1 VTAIVNLFVLGQVRD
16 PLPTPPFFFDLI
28 VIALFGF
35 GGWRVWKLGREF
47 RWLAVVLWLVGLG
60 GVYSFVFTIL
70 AGAS

>member
-1 VTAIVNLFVLGQVRD
+1 MFVLGQAGE
-16 PLPTPPFFFDLI
+16 PMPTPPVVFDVL